1 MNAIQKWSCGFIST
15 AVAVVVSYEW
25 LDRPIAF
32 FAHGQL
38 HQYDLFAKLTYIP
51 EILTPLVLLIYAAIG
66 LHALLG
72 RKLPKLETVAVLAG
86 VSVAVADAVKD
97 KLKFAFGR
105 TWPETWVRDNPSF
118 IRDGVFGFNPF
129 HGGPAFASFTSGHTT
144 AICAVMTVLWMCY
157 PRFRFLCALAIA
169 AVAIGLVGADFHF
182 LGDVVA
188 GGFLGISTGWFT
200 VVLWELGLHRVRADA
215 LCHPGQPSQRVQPSA
230 GPMTGSAR

>member
-15 AVAVVVSYEW
+15 AVAVVASYEW
-25 LDRPIAF
+25 LDRPIAL

-118 IRDGVFGFNPF
+118 IRDGVLGFNPF
-129 HGGPAFASFTSGHTT
+129 HGGPAFAAFPSGHTT

-157 PRFRFLCALAIA
+157 PRFRLLYALAIA

-215 LCHPGQPSQRVQPSA
+215 PVEPTKL
-230 GPMTGSAR
+230 TGMKSRSG

>member
-15 AVAVVVSYEW
+15 AVAVVASYEW
-25 LDRPIAF
+25 LDRPIAL

-97 KLKFAFGR
+97 KLKFVFGR
-105 TWPETWVRDNPSF
+105 SWPETWVRDNPSF

-129 HGGPAFASFTSGHTT
+129 HGGPGFASFPSGHTT

-157 PRFRFLCALAIA
+157 PRFRLLYALAIA

-200 VVLWELGLHRVRADA
+200 VVLWELGFHRVRNDA
-215 LCHPGQPSQRVQPSA
+215 PAEPTQP
-230 GPMTGSAR
+230 TGMKSRSD